1 MTQTMGTVIV
11 AIVGIS
17 GTLIG
22 ILIGHFLGRNWDRK
36 KWLLDRRHE
45 EFKELVT
52 AVAAAFVKC
61 GDPRYHMR
69 SVSVDDMLEMNQAS
83 WNCLTTI
90 QNRIYIAKQIKP
102 LKLDQKWID
111 AFESLLKAKDPTRY
125 GVLVREILDSIVEAA
140 EKHY

>member
-1 MTQTMGTVIV
+1 MTQTMSPFIV
-11 AIVGIS
+11 VVVGIS

-45 EFKELVT
+45 EFKELQT
-52 AVAAAFVKC
+52 AVAAAFVTC

-69 SVSVDDMLEMNQAS
+69 ELSIDDLLTMNQAS
-83 WNCLTTI
+83 WNCLMTI

-102 LKLDQKWID
+102 LNLDLKWID
-111 AFESLLKAKDPTRY
+111 AFDGLRKAKDPELY
-125 GVLVREILDSIVEAA
+125 GALVREILNSIVEAA